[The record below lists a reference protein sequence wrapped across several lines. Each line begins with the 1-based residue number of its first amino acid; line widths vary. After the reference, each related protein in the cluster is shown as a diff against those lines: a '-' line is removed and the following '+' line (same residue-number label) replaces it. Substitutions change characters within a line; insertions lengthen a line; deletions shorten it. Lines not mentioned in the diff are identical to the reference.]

1 MAKLSEIK
9 TAYIK
14 FVDTDKLNSQLNK
27 QVGDSIS
34 FQGRIGETFS
44 LKITIPKKYELAN
57 GYRLPDKYTFL
68 DNQKNIL
75 VIPLV
80 HKKEI
85 EEISLIGKRTIN
97 YKIANREGM
106 IHNLNDGQQRS
117 EFKAMKTTDLLT
129 GKIYYDWQ
137 KGQDN
142 YKSVITPI
150 EKGYYASQVQADNK
164 KVSIEKIIANQQKID
179 EHVSIIYRPLAH
191 LVQQDLNGNVLAKFS
206 YVNALDSTKAAE
218 ILVPSAPEGYKSIS
232 ELPHS
237 MTPSDPGVDTILT
250 YHLNKKSQF
259 HKVMRMVTEVQING
273 SKKIHFQ
280 EVEFEDVNGIWKLAP
295 GTKRKWNIVTPD
307 VPQGYSISSVK
318 KADGQDY
325 EKIIKKADGSIFA
338 IDAVKPDFNTKN
350 EDVTVYIKPNL
361 HNTSIELIDID
372 SHDKRVI
379 KSIPLKG
386 RTDETIEINISQK
399 DVPEGYKLVNENQ
412 IPTQYHFKAKYN
424 SAVTISVKRIKPKK
438 QSIKIKLY

>member
-106 IHNLNDGQQRS
+106 IHNLNDGRQRS

-206 YVNALDSTKAAE
+206 YVNALDSTK
-218 ILVPSAPEGYKSIS
+218 VC
-232 ELPHS
+232 
-237 MTPSDPGVDTILT
+237 
-250 YHLNKKSQF
+250 
-259 HKVMRMVTEVQING
+259 
-273 SKKIHFQ
+273 
-280 EVEFEDVNGIWKLAP
+280 
-295 GTKRKWNIVTPD
+295 
-307 VPQGYSISSVK
+307 
-318 KADGQDY
+318 
-325 EKIIKKADGSIFA
+325 
-338 IDAVKPDFNTKN
+338 
-350 EDVTVYIKPNL
+350 
-361 HNTSIELIDID
+361 
-372 SHDKRVI
+372 
-379 KSIPLKG
+379 
-386 RTDETIEINISQK
+386 
-399 DVPEGYKLVNENQ
+399 
-412 IPTQYHFKAKYN
+412 
-424 SAVTISVKRIKPKK
+424 
-438 QSIKIKLY
+438 